1 MEHKSCFAPGC
12 ETAEDTVE
20 GDQTLG
26 VLDGGLALAQV
37 AEQMGGDIVG
47 LHVSVSLQLV
57 QRVGVVVAGVA
68 PHLGRVGAGK
78 HVQLPLVG
86 RTPLPDV
93 VEERKP
99 CQVFVRFAVQLEVG
113 LQVGL
118 VCAQFANVG
127 SRDIHGDLSLASL
140 AASVHRKMTR

>member
-1 MEHKSCFAPGC
+1 MEHKSCFAPGR

-68 PHLGRVGAGK
+68 PHLGRVGAGQ

-93 VEERKP
+93 VEE
-99 CQVFVRFAVQLEVG
+99 
-113 LQVGL
+113 
-118 VCAQFANVG
+118 
-127 SRDIHGDLSLASL
+127 
-140 AASVHRKMTR
+140 

>member
-1 MEHKSCFAPGC
+1 MEHKSCFAPGR

-57 QRVGVVVAGVA
+57 QRVGVVVAGV
-68 PHLGRVGAGK
+68 PPNLGRVGAGQ

-93 VEERKP
+93 VEE
-99 CQVFVRFAVQLEVG
+99 
-113 LQVGL
+113 
-118 VCAQFANVG
+118 
-127 SRDIHGDLSLASL
+127 
-140 AASVHRKMTR
+140 